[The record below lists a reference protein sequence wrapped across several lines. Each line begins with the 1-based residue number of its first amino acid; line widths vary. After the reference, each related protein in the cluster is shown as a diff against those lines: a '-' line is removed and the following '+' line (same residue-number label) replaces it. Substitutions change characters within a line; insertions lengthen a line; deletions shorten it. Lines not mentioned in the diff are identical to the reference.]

1 MQRTDVNSTRPMST
15 SHEITCGYGTA
26 FGCGTTLRYPAGA
39 SYVRCAVCDHVTATI
54 GRHASPSGFN
64 GHARH
69 GSASASSS
77 STATN
82 DTAPHQHPHGAAH
95 YGTMRCVGCDRHIS
109 FPTNAT
115 HVRCAACDTVNLNAR
130 LASRAL
136 ARFGGPATT
145 AMMIQ
150 DGFMRSASRG
160 DTAYLRCSGCR
171 VTLAYPNGSSSVRC
185 AACGTVTLATTS
197 RDGDGSSASSSGGG
211 GARSASGVGN
221 SVVTSKNL
229 VVIENP
235 PTVTSTGKV
244 VSNIAVGVKLE
255 NE

>member
-1 MQRTDVNSTRPMST
+1 
-15 SHEITCGYGTA
+15 
-26 FGCGTTLRYPAGA
+26 
-39 SYVRCAVCDHVTATI
+39 
-54 GRHASPSGFN
+54 
-64 GHARH
+64 
-69 GSASASSS
+69 
-77 STATN
+77 
-82 DTAPHQHPHGAAH
+82 
-95 YGTMRCVGCDRHIS
+95 
-109 FPTNAT
+109 
-115 HVRCAACDTVNLNAR
+115 
-130 LASRAL
+130 
-136 ARFGGPATT
+136 
-145 AMMIQ
+145 MMIQ
-150 DGFMRSASRG
+150 DGFMRSSSRG

-171 VTLAYPNGSSSVRC
+171 VTLAYPNGSGSVRC

-211 GARSASGVGN
+211 GARSANGVGN

>member
-1 MQRTDVNSTRPMST
+1 MST
-15 SHEITCGYGTA
+15 SHEITCGYGTPL
-26 FGCGTTLRYPAGA
+26 GCGATLRYPAGA
-39 SYVRCAVCDHVTATI
+39 SYVRCAVCDHVTATV
-54 GRHASPSGFN
+54 GRRASPSG
-64 GHARH
+64 GGGLSHARR
-69 GSASASSS
+69 GSASSTASATNDDAASASAS
-77 STATN
+77 
-82 DTAPHQHPHGAAH
+82 AAH

-115 HVRCAACDTVNLNAR
+115 HVRCAACDTVNLNGR

-136 ARFGGPATT
+136 ARFGGPAAT

-185 AACGTVTLATTS
+185 AACGTVTLATS
-197 RDGDGSSASSSGGG
+197 RDVDDGSSASSSGGQG
-211 GARSASGVGN
+211 GARSPGGGGN
-221 SVVTSKNL
+221 SVVTSRNL